1 MMRSGPEFKAAS
13 SPERYLGDS
22 LENGG
27 LEPDLSGDVE
37 GKSLPASQSA
47 VLETYETIWSG

>member
-37 GKSLPASQSA
+37 GKRLPASQSA
-47 VLETYETIWSG
+47 FLETYETIWSG